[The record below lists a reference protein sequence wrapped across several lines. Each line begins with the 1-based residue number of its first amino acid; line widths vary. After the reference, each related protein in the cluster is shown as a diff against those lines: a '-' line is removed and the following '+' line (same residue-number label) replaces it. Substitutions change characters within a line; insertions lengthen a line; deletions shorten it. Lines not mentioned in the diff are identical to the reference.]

1 MKKSHLTGKRFN
13 LATLG
18 DVHLGHPRT
27 STKKI
32 VDVIL
37 EAFPGN
43 RETAD
48 LDMILINGDF
58 FDRNLSL
65 SSDVVTDIHL
75 AVCHLLRICA
85 DNNIILRVL
94 EGTPSHD
101 YRQSQ
106 LFEVLNDKLQLKANV
121 RHVTKLEIEYFPE
134 HQLNIL
140 FVPDEWHT
148 DPDKTWLDVKKAL
161 SDHQLKTVDYVSMHG
176 NFEYQLPEH
185 VPASKHILSRYESIT
200 NKYILINHIHRF
212 SKKGKAIAPGS
223 LERLAHN
230 EEEAKGHIR
239 IYVEDDQPDRV
250 VFVENK
256 KATPY
261 VTLDCTR
268 MSPEEIELKIRQVAE
283 EYSKLNYP
291 GRYDAHVRVFVKQD
305 SPFINNFKDAI
316 ALYDRVRWEYK
327 LDTDKKQTDTVM
339 VDTFKKYV
347 AVQITPENVHSLL
360 RAELSARGH
369 SSEFIEEC
377 LKLVK

>member
-1 MKKSHLTGKRFN
+1 MLKSHPTGKSFN

-27 STKKI
+27 ATKKI
-32 VDVIL
+32 VDAIL
-37 EAFPGN
+37 EAFPRN
-43 RETAD
+43 KETSE

-65 SSDVVTDIHL
+65 SSEVITDIHL
-75 AVCHLLRICA
+75 AICHLLKIAA
-85 DNNIILRVL
+85 DYGIILRVL

-101 YRQSQ
+101 YRQSN
-106 LFEVLNDKLQLKANV
+106 LFEVLNKELDIKANV
-121 RHVTKLEIEYFPE
+121 KHVTRLEIEYFPE

-148 DPDKTWLDVKKAL
+148 DPDQTWLDVKAVL
-161 SDHQLKTVDYVSMHG
+161 AEHQLKTVDYVSMHG

-185 VPASKHILSRYESIT
+185 VPASKHVLARYESIT
-200 NKYILINHIHRF
+200 NKYILINHIHR
-212 SKKGKAIAPGS
+212 SSRNGKAIAPGS

-239 IYVEDDQPDRV
+239 IYVKEGQPDRV

-261 VTLDCTR
+261 ITLDCTR
-268 MSPEEIELKIRQVAE
+268 MSPEEIELLIRDIAAKYEQL
-283 EYSKLNYP
+283 SYP
-291 GRYDAHVRVFVKQD
+291 GRYNAHIRVFVKQD
-305 SPFINNFKDAI
+305 SPFINNFKDVI
-316 ALYDRVRWEYK
+316 SFYDRIRWEYK
-327 LDTDKKQTDTVM
+327 LDTEKKQNDAVI

-347 AVQITPENVHSLL
+347 AVQITGENIHSLL
-360 RAELSARGH
+360 RSELSERGH
-369 SSEFIEEC
+369 SPQFIEEC